1 MFRWLYHALQVLLVI
16 LLACLLRE
24 GGGGR
29 DTRGNTAACGNI
41 IVWLLF
47 LVLLCYVLC
56 VRRLAKEAIV
66 ECGG

>member
-1 MFRWLYHALQVLLVI
+1 MPSRF
-16 LLACLLRE
+16 CLLFCWHVCCGR